1 MPIGATYDPLG
12 EHLQDPYPFYERARA
27 ETPVFYSPL
36 LESWVVTRH
45 DDLTTVLRDPET
57 YSSARALPVVL
68 PVAEE
73 ALAVVAKGRPQL
85 PDVVQSDGEAHARM
99 RAPLAAA
106 LRPDR
111 VAAMEPALRERA
123 VALAAAVREGGG
135 RAELMTAYAI
145 PLTQAAIG
153 LLCGFDEELAVR
165 TYSLMDS
172 LVRLGSQRQTE
183 PEQMASAEA
192 GAELAAVVARLL
204 RERRAAPGDDAF
216 SLVAA
221 SMAEGDRPLT
231 PLEEAEAVGNLMQ
244 LVIAGQ
250 VTTAPLLG
258 GAVAL
263 LLGER
268 GGEEWRRIAADRSLV
283 PAAVEELVRLV
294 APASGLYRETTR
306 PVTLGG
312 VDLPE
317 GARLVLRYNAAC
329 RDPAKYDRPHE
340 LDLGRSPNR
349 HLAFG
354 RGPHYCVGAP
364 LARLQLT
371 ITLEV
376 LPDALPGLRLAAP
389 VALRPTLDVRH
400 PEAVHVAW

>member
-1 MPIGATYDPLG
+1 M
-12 EHLQDPYPFYERARA
+12 
-27 ETPVFYSPL
+27 
-36 LESWVVTRH
+36 VTRH

-317 GARLVLRYNAAC
+317 GPGWCCATTRPAATRRSTTGRTSWTSAAARTGTSPSAGGRTTASAPRWPGCSSPSPWRCCRTRCPAC
-329 RDPAKYDRPHE
+329 GSPRRSRCAPPWTYATPRRCMSPGEAGGGNDR
-340 LDLGRSPNR
+340 G
-349 HLAFG
+349 
-354 RGPHYCVGAP
+354 
-364 LARLQLT
+364 
-371 ITLEV
+371 LE
-376 LPDALPGLRLAAP
+376 
-389 VALRPTLDVRH
+389 
-400 PEAVHVAW
+400 